1 MRTSSSHTQLNKE
14 YVQLEFVY
22 TQVRRH
28 YKKQKNSIRI

>member
-22 TQVRRH
+22 MQVMWH
-28 YKKQKNSIRI
+28 FKKIKIWD